1 MSTCCEY
8 KHKAGRLLGSK
19 TSHFMFVSVTG
30 AQPCYKCQVEAELTA
45 REDRKKQRQEQNQ
58 KKEEQHD
65 QEPGNLGV
73 CDIT

>member
-1 MSTCCEY
+1 
-8 KHKAGRLLGSK
+8 
-19 TSHFMFVSVTG
+19 MFVSVTG